1 MSNRMSVC
9 ERSLE
14 EIIGF
19 ANYDLDMSLVSK
31 INWCRATSS
40 SSTWNPAT
48 TNGLLTAASSTS
60 NSTSRVSSPKLYS
73 TRMSCTHEL
82 WSTNCCNLRQQSAYL
97 QPGTRLPSD
106 TISIGILSLP
116 VVSLCWFPPPR
127 GPVSLEFQ
135 SPEVWAASSSWAPDR
150 QEFRAVRA
158 AENCLFAAQFQ
169 EDAQMQV
176 MICLQN
182 SSNQKNDTTL
192 QLDHLFHV
200 KPSSTILSWKKH
212 GLTNTLFW
220 YVCSVC
226 VCVLRI
232 CGAGVGMFSGVKCHA
247 GEDSQTNNAH
257 DHSQHLLI
265 SSNGEQLLE
274 LFKRPVTW
282 SKPRDRALQ
291 ATRVMVRYFSEK
303 DCWSWTVSWQL
314 GLGMLFSNV
323 FIYNLF
329 IVCSYSVHSLFI
341 FCSYVVICCYL
352 FVRLLSL
359 VHILSLLLVAL
370 LSNLSEWMLVVN
382 AETEEWQLC
391 QPTSP
396 GQVPFMQK
404 RLPLTAETLSKICF
418 NWGFNNIH

>member
-226 VCVLRI
+226 VCL
-232 CGAGVGMFSGVKCHA
+232 
-247 GEDSQTNNAH
+247 EDIWCRCWHVQRCEMSCWWRLTN
-257 DHSQHLLI
+257 
-265 SSNGEQLLE
+265 
-274 LFKRPVTW
+274 
-282 SKPRDRALQ
+282 
-291 ATRVMVRYFSEK
+291 
-303 DCWSWTVSWQL
+303 
-314 GLGMLFSNV
+314 
-323 FIYNLF
+323 
-329 IVCSYSVHSLFI
+329 
-341 FCSYVVICCYL
+341 
-352 FVRLLSL
+352 
-359 VHILSLLLVAL
+359 
-370 LSNLSEWMLVVN
+370 
-382 AETEEWQLC
+382 
-391 QPTSP
+391 
-396 GQVPFMQK
+396 
-404 RLPLTAETLSKICF
+404 
-418 NWGFNNIH
+418 